1 MPRTARVFLSY
12 RREDSKH
19 VAARIGERLDA
30 RFQLFM
36 DVDAIQPGMD
46 FAAVM
51 ASAVGQS
58 DVLVAVIGDGW
69 LKAADRYG
77 QRRLED
83 PSDFVVTE
91 IGTALQRRITI
102 IPVLVDG
109 AQMPSRAELPP
120 VLADLSTRHALS
132 VSHETFAAD
141 MARLIAAI
149 DSVTAGR
156 LRERV
161 ARAHAQMR
169 ALAASGQWAALLA
182 VDAEVA
188 ELDPQAADVDGLA
201 SRARYELS
209 QAQAHGISGVG
220 GWPGGPQGPWNPP
233 LPPPPEPARKRRLA
247 LALIVVGICAVLVIV
262 AAVVINRPNDPV
274 TGETPSATGAVERRR
289 PHPAARGQRATQ
301 RTAEPRADR
310 FQWHA
315 RWTPT
320 PRCWRTCPR
329 RTTPTAAR
337 SPSTS
342 FEQLT
347 KGLTIALRCDLLSG
361 QPDGVEYWQYKSADA
376 MQKAFDGFFERGPK
390 GSCMTAAG
398 TDRWTV
404 TGNPETRGVLHCY
417 PADNGSDQLRVDQRG
432 PGDHGLD
439 LLDQPHLPRHLRLL
453 DHRRALLSFDRH
465 RIRGRRWN
473 LSAGPEAQ
481 TQQAERESDR
491 QHDTAQ
497 RGDLLEDHRNWQGQG
512 Q

>member
-12 RREDSKH
+12 RREDSRH

-30 RFQLFM
+30 RFHLFM

-69 LKAADRYG
+69 LNAADRYG

-91 IGTALQRRITI
+91 INTALQRRITI

-109 AQMPSRAELPP
+109 ARMPSRAELPP

-141 MARLIAAI
+141 MARLVAAI
-149 DSVTAGR
+149 DSVTAGQ

-182 VDAEVA
+182 VDAEVV
-188 ELDPQAADVDGLA
+188 ELDPRAADVDGLA

-209 QAQAHGISGVG
+209 QAQAHGIGGVG

-262 AAVVINRPNDPV
+262 AAVVINRPNDPG
-274 TGETPSATGAVERRR
+274 TGDTPSA
-289 PHPAARGQRATQ
+289 PAPSSAGS
-301 RTAEPRADR
+301 
-310 FQWHA
+310 
-315 RWTPT
+315 
-320 PRCWRTCPR
+320 
-329 RTTPTAAR
+329 
-337 SPSTS
+337 SPSAPEVSEPPSAPPSPEPTDS
-342 FEQLT
+342 SGPPVDTYSALLAHVPPAYNTDCRKISKHKFEQLT

-417 PADNGSDQLRVDQRG
+417 PADTGQINYVWTNE
-432 PGDHGLD
+432 D
-439 LLDQPHLPRHLRLL
+439 LAIMAWTYSSSLTYP
-453 DHRRALLSFDRH
+453 AIYAF
-465 RIRGRRWN
+465 WTT
-473 LSAGPEAQ
+473 AGPY
-481 TQQAERESDR
+481 
-491 QHDTAQ
+491 
-497 RGDLLEDHRNWQGQG
+497 
-512 Q
+512 